1 MLYIVAAFTF
11 ALKLLMLA
19 QPSGDASPDFYDFGH
34 DVDKFFQ
41 EDPIDFWCPLRG
53 SFATPVLAC
62 PAPPA
67 PVVIVPPPVTKT
79 FQYFIGFA
87 DETLEF
93 PTSRP
98 APAPT
103 RTSSIQSSVNVD
115 VGADHI
121 PAPTLTRKYIPA
133 DTPLPL
139 EPSIISWVLIFS
151 LVVSSLGIAFGMIV
165 SGALRSV
172 ALRSVKDDMEC
183 SRWSMMTW
191 ALLSCILVSLHFV
204 RVSVLSTHLKEML
217 DSRLFALVL
226 LAVALAS
233 LKLWHS
239 SFDAIRHQGPCMY
252 TGSATVTLAVGMLT
266 DSIAIDLKSSIEEMD
281 ANEEC
286 NDPAIVHSGPAN
298 SCPIAPIKSIAGDEA
313 ATSSTA
319 VMYTSAN
326 EIASK
331 STVEAKTIDNAE
343 VHATNNDVEVSVK
356 SATDLHSAYTL
367 LPKDGGELATSVPIP
382 FKRDDTHGTT
392 IAAEDRCAT
401 IMDCITSVPISNGFI
416 DPASVPLPEPLE
428 NELEINPLDVPLSED
443 RSSCEAPAINL
454 EVVEASPTSE
464 CSLAEIGGVKTPKGM
479 IGTSE
484 PFRLDSEESASAA
497 PSLSVTE
504 FVETPQAVLPPP
516 PVAGHEKE
524 KRNDRSGSQPSAK
537 TRVEGTPRI
546 SVRFT
551 RNFVLNFPVR
561 GDDEGKACRTKFAK
575 EGRCAST
582 SNFEGIEISSSC
594 SSTSGGDMLM
604 NRIETSVPS
613 PLDGK
618 EGAGAIL
625 ALAPSATELVDVPV
639 SCLVPVAGHEKE
651 KNKSISLPNTRTR
664 VKGTPRISVGLTR
677 NFLLNFPVRGGD
689 EEQGRGTSFATR
701 GLGKATRTVFVLTVA
716 RFAIRRTILL
726 AIAIAGTQEA
736 TWPERHIAV
745 LSPPGRASLHIA
757 VSRTNTRHLG
767 PGLCGPSP
775 SRHP

>member
-1 MLYIVAAFTF
+1 MLYIFAAFTF

-53 SFATPVLAC
+53 SFSTPVLAC

-67 PVVIVPPPVTKT
+67 PVVIVPPPATKT

-98 APAPT
+98 APVPT
-103 RTSSIQSSVNVD
+103 RSSSIQSSVNVD

-121 PAPTLTRKYIPA
+121 PAPTSTRKYIPA

-151 LVVSSLGIAFGMIV
+151 LVVSSLGISFGMIM

-172 ALRSVKDDMEC
+172 ALRSVKDHMEC

-191 ALLSCILVSLHFV
+191 ALLSCIPVSLHFV

-226 LAVALAS
+226 LTVALAS

-239 SFDAIRHQGPCMY
+239 SFDAIHHQGPCMY
-252 TGSATVTLAVGMLT
+252 TGSATITLAVGMLT

-281 ANEEC
+281 ANEERR
-286 NDPAIVHSGPAN
+286 DSAIAHTDPAN
-298 SCPIAPIKSIAGDEA
+298 SCPTAPIKPIAGNEA

-331 STVEAKTIDNAE
+331 STVDAKTIGDAE
-343 VHATNNDVEVSVK
+343 VRATNNDVEVSVK
-356 SATDLHSAYTL
+356 SATDHHSAHTL
-367 LPKDGGELATSVPIP
+367 LPKDRGELATSVPIP
-382 FKRDDTHGTT
+382 FKHDDTHGST
-392 IAAEDRCAT
+392 IPAEDRCAT
-401 IMDCITSVPISNGFI
+401 IIDCITSISISNGFI
-416 DPASVPLPEPLE
+416 DPSSVPLPEPLK
-428 NELEINPLDVPLSED
+428 NELEINPLDVPLPED
-443 RSSCEAPAINL
+443 QSGCEAPAVNL
-454 EVVEASPTSE
+454 EVIEASPSSE
-464 CSLAEIGGVKTPKGM
+464 CSLAEIGGVKTPKDM

-484 PFRLDSEESASAA
+484 PFHSDGEESASAA

-504 FVETPQAVLPPP
+504 SVETPVLPPL

-524 KRNDRSGSQPSAK
+524 KQKDGSGSRPSAR
-537 TRVEGTPRI
+537 TRMKGTPRI
-546 SVRFT
+546 SVGFT
-551 RNFVLNFPVR
+551 RNFLLNFPVR
-561 GDDEGKACRTKFAK
+561 GDDEGKAYRTKLSK
-575 EGRCAST
+575 EGRCATASDI
-582 SNFEGIEISSSC
+582 EGIEIPSSC

-604 NRIETSVPS
+604 DRIETNVPS
-613 PLDGK
+613 PSDG
-618 EGAGAIL
+618 EDAGAIL
-625 ALAPSATELVDVPV
+625 TLVPSATELVDVPV
-639 SCLVPVAGHEKE
+639 SRLVPVAGHEKE
-651 KNKSISLPNTRTR
+651 KDKSISLPNTRTR
-664 VKGTPRISVGLTR
+664 VKGTQRISVGLTR
-677 NFLLNFPVRGGD
+677 NFVLNFPVRGGD
-689 EEQGRGTSFATR
+689 EGQGRGTSFGTR
-701 GLGKATRTVFVLTVA
+701 GATRTVFVLTVA
-716 RFAIRRTILL
+716 RFPIGRTILL

-767 PGLCGPSP
+767 PGLCGSSP